1 MLLMT
6 SCILRL
12 MELMPMV
19 ARVPSTVATTE
30 ETSAR
35 TSDSPRAERIISL
48 WNRLTYHLREK
59 PVNTARLL
67 FSLKL

>member
-1 MLLMT
+1 MLLII
-6 SCILRL
+6 SCALRL

-19 ARVPSTVATTE
+19 ARVPSTVAMIA
-30 ETSAR
+30 ETNAN
-35 TSDSPRAERIISL
+35 TSESPKAERIISL
-48 WNRLTYHLREK
+48 WNRLAYHFKEK